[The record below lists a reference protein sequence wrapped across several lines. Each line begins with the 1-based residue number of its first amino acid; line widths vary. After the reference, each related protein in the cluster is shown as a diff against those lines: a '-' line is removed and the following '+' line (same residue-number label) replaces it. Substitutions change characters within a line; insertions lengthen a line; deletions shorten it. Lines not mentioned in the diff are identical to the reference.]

1 MQNISIEEYF
11 NLTLLKYGF
20 IGKYIFD
27 NDEVDKNLV
36 IEHFDLSTERRY
48 SISSLESKRYNR
60 QNKLFY
66 KKSDEYCKYVKVY
79 YMDGTEEKILLKSYI
94 NSEETN
100 YDEFIS
106 LFRDTVYKGF
116 TIQIDE
122 EFNYSIER
130 CINNLEYL
138 FDIDMI
144 ASIKRYLNL
153 YFKVNSEFN
162 FIDFSN
168 NIHRKIILPY
178 LYLYRDRV
186 ELFPNDCY
194 YEEMY
199 EEQCKKQFESFE
211 RLIKLL

>member
-1 MQNISIEEYF
+1 MDKISIEEYF
-11 NLTLLKYGF
+11 NLTLLKHGF
-20 IGKYIFD
+20 IRKYNFD
-27 NDEVDKNLV
+27 NYEVDKNLV

-48 SISSLESKRYNR
+48 SYCSLESKRYNKR
-60 QNKLFY
+60 KLFY

-79 YMDGTEEKILLKSYI
+79 YMNGTVEKVLLKSYI
-94 NSEETN
+94 DSEETN

-106 LFRDTVYKGF
+106 LFKDTIYKGF

-122 EFNYSIER
+122 EFNYSLER

-138 FDIDMI
+138 FDRDMI

-162 FIDFSN
+162 FVDFSN
-168 NIHRKIILPY
+168 NFHRKVILPY

-186 ELFPNDCY
+186 EIFQKDSY
-194 YEEMY
+194 YEEMF
-199 EEQCKKQFESFE
+199 EVQAKQQFESFE
-211 RLIKLL
+211 ILINLL